1 MVSRWTSI
9 EQHFL
14 LVSLVVIVLLIDR
27 CWMSIDSADQSRDR
41 LLVRSPEVQGD
52 RHACFDYFID
62 GLDYSYFAAFFK

>member
-27 CWMSIDSADQSRDR
+27 CWVSIDAAGQSRDR
-41 LLVRSPEVQGD
+41 LLVRLLEVQAD
-52 RHACFDYFID
+52 RSA
-62 GLDYSYFAAFFK
+62 GLLDYIN